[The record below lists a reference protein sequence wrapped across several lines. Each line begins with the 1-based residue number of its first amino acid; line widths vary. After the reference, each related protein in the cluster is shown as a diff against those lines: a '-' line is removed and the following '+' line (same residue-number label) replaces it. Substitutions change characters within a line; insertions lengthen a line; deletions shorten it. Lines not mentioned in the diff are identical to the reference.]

1 MLPLRRTRQR
11 LLALVLTGLTGL
23 TGLMAGP
30 LPLRAEVPGSGLI
43 WRVRERGGTVWLAG
57 SLHQLPEAA
66 RLPPTYERAF
76 EQAERLVMEIDLD
89 DLDPGAMAAA
99 LMGRALLPPDRSLR
113 TLLGPQRWARLQPHL
128 AALGMPVLLVE
139 RLRPWAVALLLS
151 SAGLARGGASPANGV
166 ENQLLRRAVA
176 DRKPVEGLETV
187 AFQLALFDGLSEADQ
202 LQMLDLS
209 LADFDVLPAQL
220 QAIEHAWRQGDPK
233 ALEAL
238 VDRLEAL
245 AVVERLRPWAVALL
259 LSSAGL
265 ARGGASPASGV
276 ENQLLRQ
283 ALAERK
289 PVEGLETLAFQLALF
304 DGLSEAD
311 QLQMLDR
318 SLADFDALPAQLQA
332 IEHAWRQGDPKALE
346 AVLQRLAPERS
357 QVLQQRFVTR
367 RNAAWLPRILE
378 LLRRRD
384 DTLVVVGALHLIGEQ
399 GLVALLR
406 RRGLQVEPLRPA
418 APAAAAHPHR

>member
-1 MLPLRRTRQR
+1 MRIAIGNDAALDRRAVGYRSVRRSVPRPFPSVTSPVRFVFSLHRSAPPGCRLPLQRSRQR
-11 LLALVLTGLTGL
+11 LLAMVLAGLTGL
-23 TGLMAGP
+23 TGVLAGP
-30 LPLRAEVPGSGLI
+30 LPLLAEVPGNGLI

-89 DLDPGAMAAA
+89 DLDPGAMAAE

-128 AALGMPVLLVE
+128 AALGMPELLVE

-202 LQMLDLS
+202 LQMLD
-209 LADFDVLPAQL
+209 
-220 QAIEHAWRQGDPK
+220 
-233 ALEAL
+233 
-238 VDRLEAL
+238 
-245 AVVERLRPWAVALL
+245 
-259 LSSAGL
+259 
-265 ARGGASPASGV
+265 
-276 ENQLLRQ
+276 
-283 ALAERK
+283 
-289 PVEGLETLAFQLALF
+289 
-304 DGLSEAD
+304 
-311 QLQMLDR
+311 R

-346 AVLQRLAPERS
+346 AVLQRLDPERS
-357 QVLQQRFVTR
+357 RPLQQRFVTR
-367 RNAAWLPRILE
+367 RNTAWLPRILE

-406 RRGLQVEPLRPA
+406 RRGLQVEPISPA
-418 APAAAAHPHR
+418 APAAAAHPRR